1 VLLKFIYENFILPV
15 EFQASEE
22 DDLKNLVAKIEETK
36 VTSTAF
42 KNISPSLLRLI
53 DEAPSNEDN

>member
-1 VLLKFIYENFILPV
+1 MSKV
-15 EFQASEE
+15 
-22 DDLKNLVAKIEETK
+22 EETK

-53 DEAPSNEDN
+53 DEAPSNEENQDFVTELDTLVYGVNDEG